1 MQRLFRFGLGL
12 PHRGARASVLGYVA
26 GVLTRAAAALVA
38 LGLVVGGSAVLR
50 HGSGD
55 DEAEAAPAAP
65 APGVGS
71 TGIGDPY
78 FPLDGNGGINVLS
91 YAVHDRYRFASHRLT
106 GYTVVT
112 LRTTQRLRTFDLDF
126 LLPVSKVTLSTG
138 RASFSRPENHE
149 LRITARHRIP
159 AGHRIQVTVRYSGKP
174 GKYAYA
180 GESNW
185 VANGTEAEAVNE
197 PHMAPWWFPSNDHP
211 LDKARMDIQVTVPGG
226 RQVVSN
232 GRLVGVRRHAGLA
245 TYHWGGGGPMATYL
259 AFFVAGRFQ
268 VRTGT
273 SHHLPYYLAV
283 SRALPT
289 SARQAAMRGLSRS
302 PAIVH
307 WLQGQL
313 GPYAFRSTGG
323 VVTSLDPGFS
333 LENPT
338 RPVSP
343 RGVFQL
349 LMVHELAHQWFGDSV
364 SVHRWRDVWL
374 NEGFATYMEH
384 RWTETH
390 GGQST
395 SAWLHQTYDS
405 QPNGFWDDVVSDP
418 GSTIDELF
426 SDPVVYQRGG
436 MTLAALRNVIGKHTF
451 AHLLRQWAADHRHGH
466 GTTDAFEALAEQVS
480 GQDLTLFFDTWVR
493 QSGKPPATA
502 ENGL

>member
-1 MQRLFRFGLGL
+1 M
-12 PHRGARASVLGYVA
+12 
-26 GVLTRAAAALVA
+26 
-38 LGLVVGGSAVLR
+38 
-50 HGSGD
+50 
-55 DEAEAAPAAP
+55 
-65 APGVGS
+65 
-71 TGIGDPY
+71 
-78 FPLDGNGGINVLS
+78 
-91 YAVHDRYRFASHRLT
+91 
-106 GYTVVT
+106 
-112 LRTTQRLRTFDLDF
+112 
-126 LLPVSKVTLSTG
+126 
-138 RASFSRPENHE
+138 
-149 LRITARHRIP
+149 
-159 AGHRIQVTVRYSGKP
+159 
-174 GKYAYA
+174 
-180 GESNW
+180 
-185 VANGTEAEAVNE
+185 ANGSEAEAVNE

-211 LDKARMDIQVTVPGG
+211 LDKARMDIQVTVPGD

-245 TYHWGGGGPMATYL
+245 TYHWGRGGPMATYL
-259 AFFVAGRFQ
+259 AFFVAGRLQ

-289 SARQAAMRGLSRS
+289 SARHAAMRGLSRT

-333 LENPT
+333 LENQT
-338 RPVSP
+338 RPVYP

-364 SVHRWRDVWL
+364 SVHHWRDVWL

-395 SAWLHQTYDS
+395 SAWLHNTYASQTGS
-405 QPNGFWDDVVSDP
+405 FWDGVVSDP
-418 GSTIDELF
+418 GSSIDELF
-426 SDPVVYQRGG
+426 SDSVVYQRGG
-436 MTLAALRNVIGKHTF
+436 MTLAALRNVIGTHTF

-466 GTTDAFEALAEQVS
+466 GTTNAFEALAEKVS
-480 GQDLTLFFDTWVR
+480 GQDLTSFFDTWVR